1 MCSPKKVNLN
11 NAWITHQQ
19 NTQETFIE
27 ESSSGEEVDLQ
38 PATSL
43 KTNYPRDIS
52 HRACQNLKNTAFNR
66 SSFVDTSNRDIILKQ
81 KLVNLTVGWENKN

>member
-27 ESSSGEEVDLQ
+27 ESSSGQDTDLQ
-38 PATSL
+38 PTTSV
-43 KTNYPRDIS
+43 KTNY
-52 HRACQNLKNTAFNR
+52 LKTFLTELAKTWR
-66 SSFVDTSNRDIILKQ
+66 TPPLQILFRWHLRQRYHFKQ
-81 KLVNLTVGWENKN
+81 KLVNFTVGWENKN